1 MSNPLENK
9 HILLGITGSIAAY
22 KGAELASKLAQ
33 AGVDVNVL
41 LTASAEKFVSPLT
54 FQSLTGKPCFTDAD
68 LWGGEGHIVH
78 VQLSRKTDL
87 MLIAPAS
94 ANTIAKLAHGIAD
107 NLVSITALAARCAM
121 VIVPAMDAGMFTH
134 PATQENVKILQSRGV
149 TFIGPEEGHLASGL
163 EGRGRMTE
171 PQEIVNQVRWILSQG
186 GVLSGRKIVV
196 TAGGTQ
202 EAIDPV
208 RVIGNHSSGKQ
219 GYAIAQAAL
228 DFGAKVTLITTPTAL
243 PIPFGAQV
251 ERVQTAEEMRTA
263 VLANIPEALA
273 LIMTAAVAD
282 FRPIHQ
288 QEEKIKK
295 EKGLKEIQLENTRDI
310 LLEVANKK
318 PKINPGLRVIGFAA
332 ESQDI
337 FKNAQKKLESKH
349 LDIIAVNDITSPM
362 GGFGLDTNKVS
373 LLFANGSS
381 EDLPL
386 MKKSEVAE
394 KIILTLIN
402 WLAE

>member
-1 MSNPLENK
+1 VLFRSKNK
-9 HILLGITGSIAAY
+9 HLLLAVTGSIAAY
-22 KGAELASKLAQ
+22 KGAELASKLTQ
-33 AGVDVNVL
+33 AGADVIVL
-41 LTASAEKFVSPLT
+41 LTSSAEKFMPPLT
-54 FQSLTGKPCFTDAD
+54 FTSLTGNKCFTDAD
-68 LWGGEGHIVH
+68 LWGDEGHILH
-78 VQLSRKTDL
+78 VQLGRSTDL

-107 NLVSITALAARCAM
+107 NLVSITVLAARCPL

-134 PATQENVKILQSRGV
+134 PATQDNVKLLQSRGI

-171 PQEIVNQVRWILSQG
+171 PQEIVNQVNWMLSQG
-186 GVLSGRKIVV
+186 GPLANHKIVV

-208 RVIGNHSSGKQ
+208 RVIGNRSSGKQ

-228 DFGAKVTLITTPTAL
+228 DHGAKVTLITTPTAL
-243 PIPFGAQV
+243 PIPFGAKVVQ
-251 ERVQTAEEMRTA
+251 VQTAEEMRKA
-263 VLANIPEALA
+263 VMENIPEALA

-295 EKGLKEIQLENTRDI
+295 EKGFKEIQLENTTDI
-310 LLEVANKK
+310 LLEVASKK
-318 PKINPGLRVIGFAA
+318 QKINPGLRVIGFAA

-337 FKNAQKKLESKH
+337 YKNAQKKLESKH
-349 LDIIAVNDITSPM
+349 LDIIAVNDITSPVA
-362 GGFGLDTNKVS
+362 GFGSDTNKVS
-373 LLFANGSS
+373 LLFADGSS

-394 KIILTLIN
+394 KIMQTLVN
-402 WLAE
+402 WLAA

>member
-22 KGAELASKLAQ
+22 KGAELASKLTQ
-33 AGVDVNVL
+33 AGADVNVL
-41 LTASAEKFVSPLT
+41 LTSSAEKFVSPLT
-54 FQSLTGKPCFTDAD
+54 YQSLTGNKCFTDAD

-78 VQLSRKTDL
+78 VQLGRTTDL

-107 NLVSITALAARCAM
+107 NLVSITALAARCPL

-134 PATQENVKILQSRGV
+134 PATQENVKILHSRGV

-171 PQEIVNQVRWILSQG
+171 PQELVNQVRWILSQG
-186 GVLSGRKIVV
+186 GPLTGRKIVV

-208 RVIGNHSSGKQ
+208 RVIGNRSSGKQ

-228 DFGAKVTLITTPTAL
+228 DCGAKVTLITTPTAL

-251 ERVQTAEEMRTA
+251 VQVQTAEEMRKA
-263 VLANIPEALA
+263 VLANIPEALV

-282 FRPIHQ
+282 FRPIHP

-295 EKGLKEIQLENTRDI
+295 EKGLKEIQLENTTDI

-337 FKNAQKKLESKH
+337 LKNAQKKLESKH
-349 LDIIAVNDITSPM
+349 LDIIAVNDITSPVA
-362 GGFGLDTNKVS
+362 GFGTDTNKVS

-394 KIILTLIN
+394 KIIQTLIN

>member
-1 MSNPLENK
+1 MSNPLEHK

-22 KGAELASKLAQ
+22 KGAELASKLSQ
-33 AGVDVNVL
+33 AGADVNVL
-41 LTASAEKFVSPLT
+41 LTPSAEKFVSALT
-54 FQSLTGKPCFTDAD
+54 FQSVTGNKCYVDSD
-68 LWGGEGHIVH
+68 LWGREGHIVH
-78 VQLSRKTDL
+78 VQLGRATDL

-107 NLVSITALAARCAM
+107 NLVCITALAARCPI
-121 VIVPAMDAGMFTH
+121 VIAPAMDAGMFGH
-134 PATQENVKILQSRGV
+134 PATQTNVKLLQSRGV
-149 TFIGPEEGHLASGL
+149 TFIGPETGHLASGL
-163 EGRGRMTE
+163 EGLGRMTE
-171 PQEIVNQVRWILSQG
+171 PQEILNQLRWILSQG
-186 GVLSGRKIVV
+186 GSLINRKIVV

-208 RVIGNHSSGKQ
+208 RVIGNRSSGKQ

-228 DFGAKVTLITTPTAL
+228 DYGAKVTLITTPTSL

-251 ERVQTAEEMRTA
+251 VNVQTAEEMRQA
-263 VLANIPEALA
+263 VLENIPEALA

-282 FRPIHQ
+282 FRPLHL

-295 EKGLKEIQLENTRDI
+295 EKGLKEIQLEATKDI

-318 PKINPGLRVIGFAA
+318 AKINPGLRVIGFAA

-337 FKNAQKKLESKH
+337 YKNAQKKLESKH
-349 LDIIAVNDITSPM
+349 LDIIAVNDITSPVA
-362 GGFGLDTNKVS
+362 GFGSDTNKVS
-373 LLFANGSS
+373 LLFADGSS

-394 KIILTLIN
+394 KIIQTLIN